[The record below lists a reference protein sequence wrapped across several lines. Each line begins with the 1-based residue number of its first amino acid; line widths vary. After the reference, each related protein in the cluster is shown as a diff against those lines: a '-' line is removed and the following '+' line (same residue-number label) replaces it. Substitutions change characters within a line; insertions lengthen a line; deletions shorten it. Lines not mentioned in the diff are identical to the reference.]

1 MSQSQRVICRV
12 KWFNNKSGFGFA
24 TVMDNSNT
32 DVFVHHT
39 QICVTDEQYKY
50 LVQGE
55 YVELTLNEL
64 TEGAHKLEAVDITG
78 IQRGPLM
85 CETRLQSKNEH
96 EAYKSTTRS
105 SSHSNESA
113 PSQHASA

>member
-1 MSQSQRVICRV
+1 MDQSERVICRV

-24 TVMDNSNT
+24 TVMDDGNT
-32 DVFVHHT
+32 DVFVHHS
-39 QICVTDEQYKY
+39 QIVVTDEQYKY

-78 IQRGPLM
+78 VRRGPLM
-85 CETRLQSKNEH
+85 CETRLLSKNEH
-96 EAYKSTTRS
+96 EEYKNVNRNDKSC
-105 SSHSNESA
+105 SNGSRD
-113 PSQHASA
+113 

>member
-1 MSQSQRVICRV
+1 MSQSKRVICRV

-24 TVMDNSNT
+24 TVMDESNT

-39 QICVTDEQYKY
+39 QISVTDEQYKY

-64 TEGAHKLEAVDITG
+64 TAGAHKLEAVDITG
-78 IQRGPLM
+78 VNGGPLM

-96 EAYKSTTRS
+96 EEYKTVNRS
-105 SSHSNESA
+105 GNSSHTAA
-113 PSQHASA
+113 PSPLA